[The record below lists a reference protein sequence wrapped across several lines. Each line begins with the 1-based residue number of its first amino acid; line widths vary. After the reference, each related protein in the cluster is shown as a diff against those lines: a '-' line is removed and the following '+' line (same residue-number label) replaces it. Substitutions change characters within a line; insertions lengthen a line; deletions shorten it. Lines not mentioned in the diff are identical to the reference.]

1 MTCFR
6 LTSSFLSLCLL
17 TVCSRQAAGQSDTVK
32 TLPGI
37 EITTSVDNATVYVG
51 DLITY
56 SISIT
61 RDTSYDLVPP
71 PLGANLGAFD
81 VKDYQPDIETKL
93 DGGRIKSETIFKL
106 STFTT
111 GDYVIPPVPVMF
123 VLKDGSHKVLLAE
136 AVPITVQSL
145 LQNTDDS
152 ADIRPLKAQYEF
164 KRRYVQFI
172 IWGGIILVL
181 LAANLG
187 IWWWLRQRKNLASAA
202 DRRTPWEIAF
212 ENLARL
218 EQKNLIREAKFKQFY
233 FELTDIA
240 RAYLGRMFSAD
251 VLEMT
256 TEQFL
261 DHFRNIELP
270 AGAFDKG
277 VDMLKH
283 ADLVKFAKLVPQEE
297 RCRADFGV
305 VHTLVDEIR
314 IHIEKKRAA
323 EIAAAQTPPSPLQPA
338 GGAHG

>member
-1 MTCFR
+1 MTSFR
-6 LTSSFLSLCLL
+6 LTSSLLAFCLL
-17 TVCSRQAAGQSDTVK
+17 AICSGQAAGQNDTVK

-37 EITTSVDNATVYVG
+37 EITTSVDNATVYIG

-93 DGGRIKSETIFKL
+93 DDGRIKSETIFKL

-111 GDYVIPPVPVMF
+111 GEYVIPPVPIMF
-123 VLKDGSHKVLLAE
+123 ILKDRSHKVLLAE

-152 ADIRPLKAQYEF
+152 ADIKPLKAQYEF
-164 KRRYVQFI
+164 KQTYMKYV
-172 IWGGIILVL
+172 IWGGIVL
-181 LAANLG
+181 LLLTACFG
-187 IWWWLRQRKNLASAA
+187 IWWWLRKRKNLAEAV

-212 ENLARL
+212 EDLARL
-218 EQKNLIREAKFKQFY
+218 EQKNLIHETKFKQFY

-261 DHFRNIELP
+261 DHFRAIELP
-270 AGAFDKG
+270 AGAFDKC
-277 VDMLKH
+277 VTLLKH
-283 ADLVKFAKLVPQEE
+283 ADLVKFAKLTPKED
-297 RCRADFGV
+297 RCRADFAV
-305 VHTLVDEIR
+305 VHALIDEIR

-323 EIAAAQTPPSPLQPA
+323 EIAASQTPPSPLQPA
-338 GGAHG
+338 GGARG

>member
-1 MTCFR
+1 MTCTRVISATLALWF
-6 LTSSFLSLCLL
+6 TA
-17 TVCSRQAAGQSDTVK
+17 VCPQEAMGQSDTVK

-37 EITTSVDNATVYVG
+37 EITTSVDNATIYVG

-61 RDTSYDLVPP
+61 RDTNYSLVPP

-93 DGGRIKSETIFKL
+93 DDGRIKSETIFKL

-111 GDYVIPPVPVMF
+111 GDYIIPPVPIMF
-123 VLKDGSHKVLLAE
+123 ILKDRSQKILLAE

-164 KRRYVQFI
+164 KRKYVQYI
-172 IWGGIILVL
+172 IWGGIVLVL
-181 LAANLG
+181 LAVNVA
-187 IWWWLRQRKNLASAA
+187 IWWWLRRRKNLAGAE

-212 ENLARL
+212 EKMARL
-218 EQKNLIREAKFKQFY
+218 EQKNLIREAKFKPFY
-233 FELTDIA
+233 FELTEIA

-261 DHFRNIELP
+261 DHFRAVEFP
-270 AGAFDKG
+270 VGAFDKCAG
-277 VDMLKH
+277 LLKH
-283 ADLVKFAKLVPQEE
+283 ADLVKFAKLVPEE
-297 RCRADFGV
+297 DRCRSDFEL
-305 VHTLVDEIR
+305 VHTLIDEIR
-314 IHIEKKRAA
+314 LHVEAKRAA
-323 EIAAAQTPPSPLQPA
+323 EIAAAQTPHSPLQPTGA
-338 GGAHG
+338 AHG